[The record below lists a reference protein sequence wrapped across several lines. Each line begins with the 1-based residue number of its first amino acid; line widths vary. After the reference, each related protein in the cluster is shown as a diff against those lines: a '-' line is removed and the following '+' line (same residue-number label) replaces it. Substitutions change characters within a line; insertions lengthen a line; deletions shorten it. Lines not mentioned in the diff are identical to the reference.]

1 MWSRS
6 RARRQPSVTLG
17 LVDAVELG
25 WPLAALLVLLALSL
39 VPGQDQTRTVGLVA
53 LPGAFVGVLLAGA
66 SPVEAGAAQVLVL
79 VALLAVQSIAA
90 AITVELMAAGLLPI
104 AGHPLTA

>member
-1 MWSRS
+1 
-6 RARRQPSVTLG
+6 VT
-17 LVDAVELG
+17 
-25 WPLAALLVLLALSL
+25 
-39 VPGQDQTRTVGLVA
+39 

-90 AITVELMAAGLLPI
+90 ALTVELIAAGRIPV
-104 AGHPLTA
+104 AGRPLTA